1 MVGEQVAARKL
12 VVASNLAFEDAA
24 ADQYNEFYGRANL
37 ALKLWS
43 ETNQIF
49 GSFYKN
55 VTSCKTSEAWGG
67 KKMVLYTFKLNPD
80 DTDIYYNCSNL

>member
-1 MVGEQVAARKL
+1 MCRGGQFQVVAEQVAARKL

-24 ADQYNEFYGRANL
+24 ADQFNEFYGRANL

-49 GSFYKN
+49 GSFYMSQAAKRP
-55 VTSCKTSEAWGG
+55 EARGG
-67 KKMVLYTFKLNPD
+67 KKWLHKSPNSD
-80 DTDIYYNCSNL
+80 DTIID

>member
-12 VVASNLAFEDAA
+12 VVASTFEDAA
-24 ADQYNEFYGRANL
+24 ADQFNEFYGRANL

-55 VTSCKTSEAWGG
+55 VTSCKRQMA
-67 KKMVLYTFKLNPD
+67 
-80 DTDIYYNCSNL
+80 

>member
-24 ADQYNEFYGRANL
+24 ADQFNEFYGRANL

-49 GSFYKN
+49 GSF
-55 VTSCKTSEAWGG
+55 
-67 KKMVLYTFKLNPD
+67 
-80 DTDIYYNCSNL
+80 

>member
-1 MVGEQVAARKL
+1 MCRGGQFQVVGEQVAARKL

-24 ADQYNEFYGRANL
+24 ADQFNEFYGRANL

-55 VTSCKTSEAWGG
+55 VTSCKRQMA
-67 KKMVLYTFKLNPD
+67 
-80 DTDIYYNCSNL
+80 